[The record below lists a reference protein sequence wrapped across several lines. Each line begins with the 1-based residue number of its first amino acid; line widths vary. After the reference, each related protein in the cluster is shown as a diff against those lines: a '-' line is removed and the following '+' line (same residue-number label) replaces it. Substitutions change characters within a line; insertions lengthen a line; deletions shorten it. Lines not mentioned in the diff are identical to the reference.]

1 MNHSQT
7 KTFRLT
13 VILLLATLV
22 LWMLGLTAGSAGFET
37 GLGWTDLIV
46 QEIRLPRTLGA
57 WLAGALLGLSGALA
71 QSLFRNPL
79 ADPYLL
85 GSASGA
91 ALGVALALTLGSWA
105 GFQLTLDVQWVGP
118 WVWRLGLTGAA
129 FLGAW
134 IAVLFTLLL
143 ARGAR
148 HTLRLLL
155 AGVVV
160 GVVLGALTSLLSAT
174 QPQLLPAMQS
184 FLLGSTSMVNGS
196 ACVLMG
202 VMLLLCWL
210 LAWRLSPVLDA
221 LVLGEDTA
229 HSLGLP
235 VAPLRLLLLAV
246 MALCTATAVAQT
258 GLIAFVGLVAPQLV
272 RSQLRVRFATS
283 SLLSALTGGVLLCA
297 ADIFARTL
305 LAPQELPVGILTA
318 VLGGGYLMWRLRSY
332 QLLHEGG

>member
-91 ALGVALALTLGSWA
+91 ALGVALVLTLGSWA

-134 IAVLFTLLL
+134 IAVLFH
-143 ARGAR
+143 A
-148 HTLRLLL
+148 
-155 AGVVV
+155 V
-160 GVVLGALTSLLSAT
+160 
-174 QPQLLPAMQS
+174 
-184 FLLGSTSMVNGS
+184 
-196 ACVLMG
+196 AC
-202 VMLLLCWL
+202 
-210 LAWRLSPVLDA
+210 AWRQTHFALAIGWCRGGCGAGRVDFFIECYATPIATCDA
-221 LVLGEDTA
+221 IL
-229 HSLGLP
+229 
-235 VAPLRLLLLAV
+235 
-246 MALCTATAVAQT
+246 
-258 GLIAFVGLVAPQLV
+258 FVGQHQHGQRFSLCAHGRHVVAVLVACMA
-272 RSQLRVRFATS
+272 SESCAGCF
-283 SLLSALTGGVLLCA
+283 GV
-297 ADIFARTL
+297 
-305 LAPQELPVGILTA
+305 G
-318 VLGGGYLMWRLRSY
+318 
-332 QLLHEGG
+332 

>member
-1 MNHSQT
+1 
-7 KTFRLT
+7 
-13 VILLLATLV
+13 
-22 LWMLGLTAGSAGFET
+22 
-37 GLGWTDLIV
+37 
-46 QEIRLPRTLGA
+46 
-57 WLAGALLGLSGALA
+57 
-71 QSLFRNPL
+71 
-79 ADPYLL
+79 
-85 GSASGA
+85 
-91 ALGVALALTLGSWA
+91 
-105 GFQLTLDVQWVGP
+105 
-118 WVWRLGLTGAA
+118 
-129 FLGAW
+129 
-134 IAVLFTLLL
+134 VLFTLLL